1 MTETA
6 IQTEISDGVMTLTLN
21 RPAKLNAYNQ
31 QMGRELVAA
40 FRRADSDDDVRVVI
54 VTGAGRAFCAGAD
67 MSPDSGF
74 FAKDGESSEPSP
86 EDRFVTRIFECLKP
100 VIAAING
107 PAVGVGITLALPMDI
122 RIAAEGARFGFVFTR
137 RGLVPEAGSA
147 WFLPRIVGLPQ
158 ALRWI
163 YAGAMVAADEA
174 LKAGLISEI
183 VPPGRLLARAQEIA
197 REIADNTSP
206 VATALSRQL
215 MWRASGA
222 DHPDAALSV
231 DATLNRALA
240 TSPEAKEG
248 IAAFLEK
255 RKPRFPGRPSQDL
268 PPPYP
273 WW

>member
-1 MTETA
+1 MTENA
-6 IQTEISDGVMTLTLN
+6 VLIDVADGIMTLTLN

-31 QMGRELVAA
+31 QMGSELVAA
-40 FRRADSDDDVRVVI
+40 LRRADSDDDVRVVV

-67 MSPDSGF
+67 MSGEGF
-74 FAKDGESSEPSP
+74 FAKDGKSADPGP
-86 EDRFVTRIFECLKP
+86 EDRFVTRIYECLKP

-107 PAVGVGITLALPMDI
+107 PAVGVGITMALPMDI
-122 RIAAEGARFGFVFTR
+122 RIAAEGTRFGFVFTR

-163 YAGAMVAADEA
+163 YAGAMVNADEA
-174 LKAGLISEI
+174 LKAGLVSEI
-183 VPPGRLLARAQEIA
+183 VPADRLLARALEIA
-197 REIADNTSP
+197 REIADNTSA
-206 VATALSRQL
+206 VATALTRQL
-215 MWRASGA
+215 MWRAAAA
-222 DHPDAALSV
+222 DHPDAALAF

-240 TSPEAKEG
+240 QSPEAKEG

-255 RKPRFPGRPSQDL
+255 RKPKFPGRPSKDL

>member
-1 MTETA
+1 
-6 IQTEISDGVMTLTLN
+6 
-21 RPAKLNAYNQ
+21 
-31 QMGRELVAA
+31 
-40 FRRADSDDDVRVVI
+40 
-54 VTGAGRAFCAGAD
+54 
-67 MSPDSGF
+67 
-74 FAKDGESSEPSP
+74 
-86 EDRFVTRIFECLKP
+86 

-107 PAVGVGITLALPMDI
+107 PAVGVGITMALPMDI

-163 YAGAMVAADEA
+163 YAGAMVSAEEA

-183 VPPGRLLARAQEIA
+183 VPADRLLPRAIEIA

-215 MWRASGA
+215 LWRAAAA
-222 DHPDAALSV
+222 DHPDAALNV

-240 TSPEAKEG
+240 MSPEAKEG

-255 RKPRFPGRPSQDL
+255 RKPNFPGRPSRDL
-268 PPPYP
+268 PKPYP